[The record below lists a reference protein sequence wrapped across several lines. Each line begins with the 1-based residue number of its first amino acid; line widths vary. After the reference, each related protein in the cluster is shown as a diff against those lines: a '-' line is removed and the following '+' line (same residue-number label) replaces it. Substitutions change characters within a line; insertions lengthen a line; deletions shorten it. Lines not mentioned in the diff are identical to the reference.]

1 MIQSCHERK
10 DPDGVRLFQYILR
23 VIAKLKP
30 TGMSEDEDG
39 VDPVVNSAGVTIDE
53 PVKFTMILPFRN
65 VYFNDV
71 VDFVDHL
78 PGFERLLFIQSGRV
92 KKRRVRG
99 DPRCKTSKR
108 KAPMRWPRSFF
119 SPEYLNGMS
128 ELQRMKHVGKNDVDL
143 WEIDFTTHKDRFK
156 KS

>member
-1 MIQSCHERK
+1 MIQSCDERK
-10 DPDGVRLFQYILR
+10 DIDGVHLFQYILR
-23 VIAKLKP
+23 VLAKLKP

-39 VDPVVNSAGVTIDE
+39 VDTVVNSAGVTIDE

-65 VYFNDV
+65 AYFNDV

-99 DPRCKTSKR
+99 DPRCQTSKR
-108 KAPMRWPRSFF
+108 KAPMHWPRSFF

-143 WEIDFTTHKDRFK
+143 WEIDFTSHKDRFK